1 MWTEIVTMS
10 TMTLDTLRA
19 DLLGCGPSTSWQGVS
34 GLEGV
39 PPGTLYSPAAHCK
52 EPVMPLASAA
62 ALEEKGAWMCPHR
75 LLV

>member
-1 MWTEIVTMS
+1 MDRDRDNVHDDIRYPQSRFVG
-10 TMTLDTLRA
+10 LRA
-19 DLLGCGPSTSWQGVS
+19 INVLAGCEWFGRGSSRHALFPSCR
-34 GLEGV
+34 
-39 PPGTLYSPAAHCK
+39 CK